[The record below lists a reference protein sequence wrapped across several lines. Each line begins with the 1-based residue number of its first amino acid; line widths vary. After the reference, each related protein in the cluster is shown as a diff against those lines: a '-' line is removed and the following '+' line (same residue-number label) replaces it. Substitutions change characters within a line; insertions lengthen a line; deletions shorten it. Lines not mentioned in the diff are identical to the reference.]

1 MPTKKIIVHF
11 NELDFAELNEAD
23 ATLLAKARMI
33 ADSAYA
39 PYSGFFV
46 GAAALM
52 LNGQILTGTN
62 QENASY
68 PVGICAERV
77 LLSTVSSL
85 FPNMGIQT
93 LAISYR
99 NSKGNSDKPVSPCG
113 ICRQS
118 LSEFETR
125 TGHTIRLLLAGQEG
139 KIIEVMQAADLLP
152 LRFSGKDL

>member
-1 MPTKKIIVHF
+1 MPERKIIVLF
-11 NELDFAELNEAD
+11 NELDFTELNEAD

-33 ADSAYA
+33 TDSAYA

-77 LLSTVSSL
+77 LLSTASSL
-85 FPNMGIQT
+85 FPDMGIQT

-99 NSKGNSDKPVSPCG
+99 NSRGNSDKPVSPCG

-118 LSEFETR
+118 LSEFEIR